1 MNEQDFLDAVSQLI
15 FNETGVEV
23 FFTSLDEMDQWF
35 FENKEIDDQIGSRID
50 QLELSD
56 EAFYGQGQVPAIS
69 QIHRETSLSGEF
81 SPQMEPYIAEEYERL
96 ENETPRDLML
106 DTLELAAFLP
116 FTPGSVAKGVAWA
129 SRTFNAISRTAF
141 GRRVGAAGINVAN
154 NLRGY
159 VGLLNPANLKNLW
172 SFAIRTPRWIR
183 TGSRIKGEGAF
194 SWGSFAGRLG
204 ATGAG
209 VAAGTA
215 GYNWLDQQL
224 GGALPNFGWLGHEE
238 GESGQLTPE
247 EQAKRDNEVLKAQE
261 RLDREIAEA
270 ASSYHIQN
278 NTTFS
283 QDAVNFANWFVDN
296 ESGFMP
302 SDFFID
308 GQPVMDVTK
317 LQQAMG
323 FGWKSLNDTTPGG
336 FRDQWETHWRQN
348 WGTDPIYKDV
358 IVRHLLD
365 VVAEEYGSSFR
376 VMGPNGEELTPDD
389 GEAYLAQIIGQGG
402 TIPEPH
408 IAEAVSN
415 FTDELITQGI
425 SKVLATPKE
434 GIDPETG
441 DPTTGTAYTLTG
453 YSHLPD
459 ISDGSIFDLTSNGR
473 VHSLNVD
480 SQLKVIAAEDPVLF
494 EQVKRQLDA
503 YGFFPEGVNAR
514 NANIEHVQNAYTRLH
529 NTLLQIH
536 AEHLE
541 TYIDRENEFMPLKQ
555 SEVRNEI
562 VKRQISPTQQINID
576 TRRDAEEQQLIS
588 DVNFRVQNELQ
599 NKGYRMSADVL
610 TSIDSAVT
618 SAIKKD
624 SGARK
629 AGSTYERD
637 LATALLKEFHGPN
650 GTPTFGPVETPA
662 AGVIQAS
669 KYGHLNPEIRSLVNG
684 GGSVYQAWK
693 GIRDEDFMETAVDNF
708 ISYLPTNGEPMN
720 YADFYDAFN
729 TYLWVNGGTRGASMT
744 ADDID
749 TMANNVWRS
758 VQEKDTETDDYTRRV
773 VQGMGMRDYGS
784 PEMWE
789 AFELMNQA
797 GRGGR
802 AITRS
807 RV

>member
-1 MNEQDFLDAVSQLI
+1 MSELIDNQRRLLDLVEQAILR
-15 FNETGVEV
+15 ETGQEIS
-23 FFTSLDEMDQWF
+23 FSSIEEMDLWF
-35 FENKEIDDQIGSRID
+35 DANPDIDDLISANDTLND
-50 QLELSD
+50 QLSD
-56 EAFYGQGQVPAIS
+56 GTNWG
-69 QIHRETSLSGEF
+69 
-81 SPQMEPYIAEEYERL
+81 
-96 ENETPRDLML
+96 
-106 DTLELAAFLP
+106 ELAVDAALMSP
-116 FTPGSVAKGVAWA
+116 FIKAGGFAGRLLSKLGSTRAGYAAYSAGV
-129 SRTFNAISRTAF
+129 
-141 GRRVGAAGINVAN
+141 NVAH
-154 NLRGY
+154 NLTGY
-159 VGLLNPANLKNLW
+159 VGMLNPANLKNLW
-172 SFAIRTPRWIR
+172 SFAKNTPRWIK
-183 TGSRIKGEGAF
+183 TGSRTAGEGAF
-194 SWGSFAGRLG
+194 SFGGFVGRTGAAG
-204 ATGAG
+204 AT
-209 VAAGTA
+209 VAAGTW
-215 GYNWLDQQL
+215 GYNKLDEML

-238 GESGQLTPE
+238 GEPELT
-247 EQAKRDNEVLKAQE
+247 DQE
-261 RLDREIAEA
+261 IVDKNAEATRQQQEIQQQIAEA
-270 ASSYHIQN
+270 ASSYHMEN

-283 QDAVNFANWFVDN
+283 QSAVNFANWFVDN

-308 GQPVMDVTK
+308 GQPVMDTQRM
-317 LQQAMG
+317 QQAMG
-323 FGWKSLNDTTPGG
+323 FGWKTLNDTTPGG

-348 WGTDPIYKDV
+348 WSTDTIYRDV

-365 VVAEEYGSSFR
+365 VVSKEYGSSYR
-376 VMGPNGEELTPDD
+376 VMGPNGEELTPND
-389 GEAYLAQIIGQGG
+389 GEAYLAQIMGQGA
-402 TIPEPH
+402 ILEPYV
-408 IAEAVSN
+408 AEAVSN
-415 FTDELITQGI
+415 FTDELISQGI

-434 GIDPETG
+434 GIDPTTG

-480 SQLKVIAAEDPVLF
+480 SQLRVIAGENPVLF

-503 YGFFPEGVNAR
+503 YGFYPEGVNAR
-514 NANIEHVQNAYTRLH
+514 NANVEHVQIAYKRLH

-541 TYIDRENEFMPLKQ
+541 TYVDRENEFMPLKQ
-555 SEVRNEI
+555 SEIRNEI

-588 DVNFRVQNELQ
+588 DVNFRVQDELA
-599 NKGYRMSADVL
+599 NKGYRVDNNLL
-610 TSIDSAVT
+610 TSINSAVT

-650 GTPTFGPVETPA
+650 GAPTFGPVETPA

-720 YADFYDAFN
+720 YANFYDAFN

-744 ADDID
+744 ASDID

-758 VQEKDTETDDYTRRV
+758 VQEKDTETDDYTKRV
-773 VQGMGMRDYGS
+773 VQGMGMKDYGS